1 MMTRKW
7 LDTFL
12 GRRELVEPDER
23 LLGEYHCGD
32 DEYRSLI
39 DVLERTGEP
48 ERLRQTYRF
57 GVRLEE
63 QELGAEDE
71 DLTMS
76 AFVLYASEWF
86 SREWGGETKRV
97 WKRMMN
103 GVAWSADEYW
113 ELYPA
118 MATGLAWWNHSFVW
132 IIKTQYLGTF
142 AYQSGKIR
150 VTGLRN

>member
-1 MMTRKW
+1 MTREW

-12 GRRELVEPDER
+12 GRRELEVPDER
-23 LLGEYHCGD
+23 LLCDYRCGD
-32 DEYRSLI
+32 EEYRSLI

-48 ERLRQTYRF
+48 GHLRQTYRY

-63 QELGAEDE
+63 QELGFEDE
-71 DLTMS
+71 RLTMP

-86 SREWGGETKRV
+86 RREWEGETRRV

-103 GVAWSADEYW
+103 GVAWTADEYW

-118 MATGLAWWNHSFVW
+118 MATGLAWWNHSFVR

-142 AYQSGKIR
+142 AYQSGRIQ
-150 VTGLRN
+150 VSGLGA